1 MNSVLHAPDGVKRHR
16 KDGYAVTERAAGLAD
31 LLHLVVVKL
40 DCGTAPFDLSAEVAA
55 IAKAM
60 RS

>member
-1 MNSVLHAPDGVKRHR
+1 MTSRER

-31 LLHLVVVKL
+31 LLYFVVVEL
-40 DCGTAPFDLSAEVAA
+40 DCGRPPFELVKDVEA

-60 RS
+60 KG